1 MTHLTYM
8 TYMTLMTFSEKKYDP
23 TGSGRQRISLG
34 HASNTLM
41 TLIAICLIMY
51 VGLAFM
57 KAIWYFRFSKEE
69 ALSLFNKDVLGLFI
83 LPADP
88 DNLMNRPWT
97 IITHMF
103 VHDHF
108 WKIFSNMLWLWCF
121 GYIMQESTSSKRIIP
136 VFVYGALGGAIAFI
150 LAYHLL
156 PALHTQMPV
165 ANATGASAGVMA
177 IAIATTT
184 LSPGYRIFP
193 MIGGGI
199 PLWAL
204 TAFYI
209 ISSLATIS
217 FSDTGNLIAHI
228 AGALTGFLF
237 VFFLRKGFDGGKW
250 MNNFFDWAND
260 LFNPDKPKKASL
272 TDGQGKNT
280 KEELFYRSSATPYT
294 KTPNLT
300 QQRVDEILD
309 KINQEGYDSL
319 TEEEKELLKRASD
332 EKL

>member
-8 TYMTLMTFSEKKYDP
+8 TYMTLMNYSEKRYKP
-23 TGSGRQRISLG
+23 KISLG
-34 HASNTLM
+34 QPGNTLM

-69 ALSLFNKDVLGLFI
+69 ALAFFNKDVVGLFT

-88 DNLMNRPWT
+88 DKLLSRPWT

-103 VHDHF
+103 VHDNF
-108 WKIFSNMLWLWCF
+108 WKILSNMLWLWCF
-121 GYIMQESTSSKRIIP
+121 GYIMQDNTGSKRIIP

-150 LAYHLL
+150 LAYNLL
-156 PALHTQMPV
+156 PTLHAQMPF
-165 ANATGASAGVMA
+165 ANAIGASAGVMA
-177 IAIATTT
+177 IAIATT
-184 LSPGYRIFP
+184 LLAPGYRIFP

-199 PLWAL
+199 PLWVL

-209 ISSLATIS
+209 ISDLATVPI
-217 FSDTGNLIAHI
+217 SDTGNLIAHI
-228 AGALTGFLF
+228 AGAVTGFLF
-237 VFFLRKGFDGGKW
+237 IFFLRMGFDWSKW
-250 MNNFFDWAND
+250 MNNFFDWVND
-260 LFNPDKPKKASL
+260 LFNPDKPKK
-272 TDGQGKNT
+272 GKNT
-280 KEELFYRSSATPYT
+280 KDELFYRSSATPYT

-309 KINQEGYDSL
+309 KINQEGYDFL
-319 TEEEKELLKRASD
+319 TEEEKELLKRAGE